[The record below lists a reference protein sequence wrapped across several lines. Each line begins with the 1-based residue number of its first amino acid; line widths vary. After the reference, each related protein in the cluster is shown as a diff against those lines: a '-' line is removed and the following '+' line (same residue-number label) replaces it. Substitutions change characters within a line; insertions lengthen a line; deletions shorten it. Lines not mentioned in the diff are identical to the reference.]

1 MKLLFSPSEAKT
13 AVSSN
18 KFIDSGDFIFPNLYE
33 KRCEILKIYDD
44 FLQKATVEKISKLFG
59 VKNLNDEPSLRE
71 SLFKKGTV
79 KAVLR
84 YDGVAYKHLD
94 YRSLDSAPQG
104 FIDKNT
110 LIFSNLFGP
119 VLAADALPEYKLK
132 QGERIDGL
140 NLEEFYRQNFSGEID
155 EWLGDDDIL
164 DLRAEFYEKFY
175 RIQKPF
181 ATFKFLKNDK
191 VVSHYAKAYRGIV
204 LRQVAQNGV
213 KNFDELCKMDIENLR
228 LIDVKK
234 TGLKSEFLVQII

>member
-1 MKLLFSPSEAKT
+1 MKILFSPSEAKT

-18 KFIDSGDFIFPNLYE
+18 KFIDRGDFIFPNLYE

-59 VKNLNDEPSLRE
+59 VKNLTDEPSLRE
-71 SLFKKGTV
+71 SIFKKGAI

-94 YRSLDSAPQG
+94 YRSLDSAAQG

-119 VLAADALPEYKLK
+119 VLDADALPEYKLK

-155 EWLGDDDIL
+155 GWLGDDDIL

-175 RIQKPF
+175 RIRKPF
-181 ATFKFLKNDK
+181 ATFKFLKNGK

-228 LIDVKK
+228 LTDVKK
-234 TGLKSEFLVQII
+234 TGPKSEFLVQIV

>member
-1 MKLLFSPSEAKT
+1 MKILFSPSEAKT

-18 KFIDSGDFIFPNLYE
+18 KFIDRSDFIFPNLYE

-44 FLQKATVEKISKLFG
+44 FLQTATVEKILKLFG
-59 VKNLNDEPSLRE
+59 VKKLTDEPSLRE
-71 SLFKKGTV
+71 SLFKKGAI

-94 YRSLDSAPQG
+94 YRSLDSAAQD

-155 EWLGDDDIL
+155 GWLEDDDIL

-175 RIQKPF
+175 RIRKPF
-181 ATFKFLKNDK
+181 ATFKFLKNGK

-234 TGLKSEFLVQII
+234 TGLKSEFLVQIV

>member
-1 MKLLFSPSEAKT
+1 MKILFSPSEAKT

-18 KFIDSGDFIFPNLYE
+18 KFIDRGDFIFPNLYE

-59 VKNLNDEPSLRE
+59 VKNLIDEPSLRE
-71 SLFKKGTV
+71 SLFKKGAI

-94 YRSLDSAPQG
+94 YRSLDSAAQD

-132 QGERIDGL
+132 QGKRIDGL
-140 NLEEFYRQNFSGEID
+140 NLEGFYRQNFSGEID
-155 EWLGDDDIL
+155 GWLGDDDIL

-175 RIQKPF
+175 HIRKPF
-181 ATFKFLKNDK
+181 ATFKFLKNGK

-234 TGLKSEFLVQII
+234 TGLKSEFLVQIV

>member
-1 MKLLFSPSEAKT
+1 MKILFSPSEAKT
-13 AVSSN
+13 AVRSN
-18 KFIDSGDFIFPNLYE
+18 KFIDRGNFIFPNLYE
-33 KRCEILKIYDD
+33 KRCEILKIYDN
-44 FLQKATVEKISKLFG
+44 FLQTATVEKISKLFG
-59 VKNLNDEPSLRE
+59 VKNLTDEPSLRKN
-71 SLFKKGTV
+71 LFRKGAI

-94 YRSLDSAPQG
+94 YRSLDSAAQG

-140 NLEEFYRQNFSGEID
+140 NLEEFYRQNFSSEID
-155 EWLGDDDIL
+155 EWLGVDDIL

-175 RIQKPF
+175 HIRKPF
-181 ATFKFLKNDK
+181 ATFKFLKNGK

-204 LRQVAQNGV
+204 LRQVAQKGV

-234 TGLKSEFLVQII
+234 TGPKSEFLVQIV

>member
-1 MKLLFSPSEAKT
+1 MKILFSPSEAKT
-13 AVSSN
+13 AVNPN
-18 KFIDSGDFIFPNLYE
+18 KFIDRSDFIFPNLYE
-33 KRCEILKIYDD
+33 KRCEILKIYDN
-44 FLQKATVEKISKLFG
+44 FLQKAAVEKISKLFG
-59 VKNLNDEPSLRE
+59 VKNLTDEPSLRE
-71 SLFKKGTV
+71 SLFKKGAV

-94 YRSLDSAPQG
+94 YRSLDSAAHG

-119 VLAADALPEYKLK
+119 VTAADMLPEYKLK

-175 RIQKPF
+175 RIRKPF
-181 ATFKFLKNDK
+181 ATFKFLKNGK

-213 KNFDELCKMDIENLR
+213 RNFDELCKIDIENLR

-234 TGLKSEFLVQII
+234 TGLKSEFLVQIV

>member
-1 MKLLFSPSEAKT
+1 MKILFSPSEAKT

-18 KFIDSGDFIFPNLYE
+18 KFIDRGDFIFPNLYE

-59 VKNLNDEPSLRE
+59 VKNLTDEPSLRE
-71 SLFKKGTV
+71 SLFKKGAI

-94 YRSLDSAPQG
+94 YRSLDSAAQG

-155 EWLGDDDIL
+155 GWLGDDDIL

-175 RIQKPF
+175 RIRKPF
-181 ATFKFLKNDK
+181 ATFKFLKNGK

-204 LRQVAQNGV
+204 LRQVAQKGV

-234 TGLKSEFLVQII
+234 TGPKSEFLVQIV

>member
-1 MKLLFSPSEAKT
+1 MKILFSPSEAKT

-18 KFIDSGDFIFPNLYE
+18 KFIDRGDFIFPNLYE

-59 VKNLNDEPSLRE
+59 VKNLTDEPSLRE
-71 SLFKKGTV
+71 SIFKKGAI

-94 YRSLDSAPQG
+94 YRSLDSTAQD

-155 EWLGDDDIL
+155 GWLGDDDIL

-175 RIQKPF
+175 RIRKPF
-181 ATFKFLKNDK
+181 ATFKFLKNGK

-204 LRQVAQNGV
+204 LRQVAQKGV

-234 TGLKSEFLVQII
+234 TGPKSEFLVQIV

>member
-1 MKLLFSPSEAKT
+1 MKILFSPSEAKT

-18 KFIDSGDFIFPNLYE
+18 KFIDRGDFIFPNLYE
-33 KRCEILKIYDD
+33 KRCEILKIYND

-175 RIQKPF
+175 RIRKPF
-181 ATFKFLKNDK
+181 ATFKFLKNGK

>member
-1 MKLLFSPSEAKT
+1 MKILFSPSEAKT
-13 AVSSN
+13 AVSLN
-18 KFIDSGDFIFPNLYE
+18 KFIDRGNFIFPNLYE
-33 KRCEILKIYDD
+33 KRYKILKIYDD
-44 FLQKATVEKISKLFG
+44 FLQTATVEKISKLFG
-59 VKNLNDEPSLRE
+59 VKNLTDEPSLRE
-71 SLFKKGTV
+71 SLFKKGAV

-94 YRSLDSAPQG
+94 YRSLDSAAQD

-110 LIFSNLFGP
+110 LIFSNVFGP
-119 VLAADALPEYKLK
+119 VLAADALPEYRLK

-155 EWLGDDDIL
+155 GWLGDDDIL

-175 RIQKPF
+175 RIRKPF
-181 ATFKFLKNDK
+181 ATFKFLKNGK

-234 TGLKSEFLVQII
+234 TGLKSEFLVQIV

>member
-1 MKLLFSPSEAKT
+1 MKILFSPSEAKT

-18 KFIDSGDFIFPNLYE
+18 KFIDRGDFIFPNLYE
-33 KRCEILKIYDD
+33 KRCKILKIYDD

-59 VKNLNDEPSLRE
+59 VKNLTDEPSLRE
-71 SLFKKGTV
+71 SLFKKGAI

-94 YRSLDSAPQG
+94 YRSLDSAAQE

-155 EWLGDDDIL
+155 GWLGDDDTL

-175 RIQKPF
+175 RIRKPF
-181 ATFKFLKNDK
+181 ATFKFLKNGK

-234 TGLKSEFLVQII
+234 TGPKSEFLVQIV

>member
-1 MKLLFSPSEAKT
+1 MKILFSPSEAKT

-18 KFIDSGDFIFPNLYE
+18 KFIDRSDFIFPNLYK

-44 FLQKATVEKISKLFG
+44 FLQKATVKKISKLFG
-59 VKNLNDEPSLRE
+59 VKNLTDEPSLRE
-71 SLFKKGTV
+71 SLFKKGAI

-94 YRSLDSAPQG
+94 YRSLDSAAQD

-155 EWLGDDDIL
+155 GWLEDDDIL

-175 RIQKPF
+175 RIRKPF
-181 ATFKFLKNDK
+181 ATFKFLKNGK

-204 LRQVAQNGV
+204 LRQVAQKGV

-234 TGLKSEFLVQII
+234 TGPKSEFLVQIV

>member
-1 MKLLFSPSEAKT
+1 
-13 AVSSN
+13 VNSN
-18 KFIDSGDFIFPNLYE
+18 KFIDRSDFIFPNLYE

-44 FLQKATVEKISKLFG
+44 FLQKATAKKISKLFG
-59 VKNLNDEPSLRE
+59 VKNLTDEPSLRE
-71 SLFKKGTV
+71 SLFKKGAI

-94 YRSLDSAPQG
+94 YRSLDSAAQE

-132 QGERIDGL
+132 QGERIEGL

-155 EWLGDDDIL
+155 EWLGNDDIL

-181 ATFKFLKNDK
+181 ATFKFLKNGK

-204 LRQVAQNGV
+204 LRQAAKNGI

-228 LIDVKK
+228 LIDIKK
-234 TGLKSEFLVQII
+234 TGLKSEFLVQIV

>member
-1 MKLLFSPSEAKT
+1 MKVLFSPSEAKT

-18 KFIDSGDFIFPNLYE
+18 KFIDRGDFIFPNLYE

-59 VKNLNDEPSLRE
+59 VKNLTDEPSLRE
-71 SLFKKGTV
+71 SIFKKGAI

-94 YRSLDSAPQG
+94 YRSLDSAAQG

-155 EWLGDDDIL
+155 GWLGDDDIL

-175 RIQKPF
+175 RIRKPF
-181 ATFKFLKNDK
+181 ATFKFLKNGK

-228 LIDVKK
+228 LTDVKK
-234 TGLKSEFLVQII
+234 TGPKSEFLVQIV

>member
-1 MKLLFSPSEAKT
+1 MKILFSPSEAKT
-13 AVSSN
+13 AVNSN
-18 KFIDSGDFIFPNLYE
+18 KFIDRSDFIFPNLYE

-59 VKNLNDEPSLRE
+59 VKNLIDEPSLRE
-71 SLFKKGTV
+71 SLFKKGAV
-79 KAVLR
+79 KAILR

-94 YRSLDSAPQG
+94 YRSLDSAAQE

-119 VLAADALPEYKLK
+119 VLATDALPEYKLK
-132 QGERIDGL
+132 QGERIEGL

-155 EWLGDDDIL
+155 GWLGDDDIL

-175 RIQKPF
+175 RIRKPF
-181 ATFKFLKNDK
+181 ATLKFLKNGK

-234 TGLKSEFLVQII
+234 TGPKSEFLVQIV

>member
-1 MKLLFSPSEAKT
+1 MKILFSPSEAKT

-18 KFIDSGDFIFPNLYE
+18 KFIDRGDFIFPNLYE

-44 FLQKATVEKISKLFG
+44 FLQKATAKKISKLFG
-59 VKNLNDEPSLRE
+59 VKNLTDEPSLRE
-71 SLFKKGTV
+71 SLFKKGAI

-94 YRSLDSAPQG
+94 YRSLDSAAQG

-155 EWLGDDDIL
+155 GWLGDDDIL

-175 RIQKPF
+175 RIRKPF
-181 ATFKFLKNDK
+181 ATFKFLKNGK

-234 TGLKSEFLVQII
+234 TGPKSEFLVQIV

>member
-1 MKLLFSPSEAKT
+1 MKILFSPSEAKT

-18 KFIDSGDFIFPNLYE
+18 KFIDRGDFIFPNLYE

-44 FLQKATVEKISKLFG
+44 FLQTATAKKISKLFG
-59 VKNLNDEPSLRE
+59 VKNLTDEPSLRE
-71 SLFKKGTV
+71 SIFKKGAI

-94 YRSLDSAPQG
+94 YRSLDSAAQG

-155 EWLGDDDIL
+155 GWLGDDDIL

-175 RIQKPF
+175 RIRKPF
-181 ATFKFLKNDK
+181 ATFKFLKNGK
-191 VVSHYAKAYRGIV
+191 VVSHYAKAYRGRV

-234 TGLKSEFLVQII
+234 TGLKSEFLVQIV

>member
-1 MKLLFSPSEAKT
+1 MKILFSPSEAKT

-18 KFIDSGDFIFPNLYE
+18 KFIDRGDFIFPNLYE

-59 VKNLNDEPSLRE
+59 VKNLTDEPSLRE
-71 SLFKKGTV
+71 SLFKKGAI

-155 EWLGDDDIL
+155 GWLGDDDIL

-175 RIQKPF
+175 RIRKPF
-181 ATFKFLKNDK
+181 ATLKFLKNGK

-234 TGLKSEFLVQII
+234 TGPKSEFLVQIV

>member
-1 MKLLFSPSEAKT
+1 MKILFSPSEAKT

-18 KFIDSGDFIFPNLYE
+18 KFIDRGDFIFPNLYE

-44 FLQKATVEKISKLFG
+44 FLQKATAKKISKLFG
-59 VKNLNDEPSLRE
+59 VKNLTDEPSLRE
-71 SLFKKGTV
+71 SLFKKGAI

-94 YRSLDSAPQG
+94 YRSLDSAAQG

-155 EWLGDDDIL
+155 GWLGDDDIL

-175 RIQKPF
+175 RIRKPF
-181 ATFKFLKNDK
+181 ATFKFLKNGK

-204 LRQVAQNGV
+204 LRQVAQKGV

-234 TGLKSEFLVQII
+234 TGPKSEFLVQIV

>member
-1 MKLLFSPSEAKT
+1 MKILFSPSEAKT

-18 KFIDSGDFIFPNLYE
+18 KFIDRGDFIFPNLYE

-44 FLQKATVEKISKLFG
+44 FLQTATAKKISKLFG
-59 VKNLNDEPSLRE
+59 VKNLTDEPSLRE
-71 SLFKKGTV
+71 SLFKKGAI

-94 YRSLDSAPQG
+94 YRSLDSAAQE
-104 FIDKNT
+104 FIDKDT

-140 NLEEFYRQNFSGEID
+140 NLEEFYRQNFSGEING
-155 EWLGDDDIL
+155 WLGDDDIL

-175 RIQKPF
+175 RIRKPF
-181 ATFKFLKNDK
+181 ATFKFLKNGK

-234 TGLKSEFLVQII
+234 TGPKSEFLVQIV

>member
-1 MKLLFSPSEAKT
+1 MKILFSPSEAKT

-18 KFIDSGDFIFPNLYE
+18 KFIDRGDFIFPNLYE

-44 FLQKATVEKISKLFG
+44 FLQTATAKKISKLFG
-59 VKNLNDEPSLRE
+59 VKNLTDEPSLRE
-71 SLFKKGTV
+71 SIFKKGAI

-94 YRSLDSAPQG
+94 YRSRDSAAQG

-155 EWLGDDDIL
+155 GWLGDDDIL

-175 RIQKPF
+175 RIRKPF
-181 ATFKFLKNDK
+181 ATFKFLKNGK

-204 LRQVAQNGV
+204 LRQVAQKGV

-234 TGLKSEFLVQII
+234 TGPKSEFLVQII

>member
-1 MKLLFSPSEAKT
+1 MKILFSPSEAKT

-18 KFIDSGDFIFPNLYE
+18 KFIDRGDFIFPNLYE

-44 FLQKATVEKISKLFG
+44 FLQTATVEKISKLFG
-59 VKNLNDEPSLRE
+59 VKNLTDEPSLRE
-71 SLFKKGTV
+71 SLFKKGAV

-94 YRSLDSAPQG
+94 YRSLDNAAQE

-119 VLAADALPEYKLK
+119 VLAADTLPEYKLK
-132 QGERIDGL
+132 QGEHIDGL
-140 NLEEFYRQNFSGEID
+140 NLEECYRQNFSGEID

-175 RIQKPF
+175 RIRKPF
-181 ATFKFLKNDK
+181 ATFKFVKNGK

-204 LRQVAQNGV
+204 VRQVAQNGV

-234 TGLKSEFLVQII
+234 TGLKSEFLVQIV

>member
-1 MKLLFSPSEAKT
+1 MKILFSPSEAKT

-18 KFIDSGDFIFPNLYE
+18 KFIDRGDFIFPNLYE

-59 VKNLNDEPSLRE
+59 VKNLTDEPSLRE
-71 SLFKKGTV
+71 SIFKKGAI

-94 YRSLDSAPQG
+94 YRSLDSAAQG

-155 EWLGDDDIL
+155 GWLGDDDIL

-175 RIQKPF
+175 RIRKPF
-181 ATFKFLKNDK
+181 ATFKFLKNGK

-213 KNFDELCKMDIENLR
+213 KKFGELCKMDIENLR

-234 TGLKSEFLVQII
+234 TGLKSEFLVQIV

>member
-1 MKLLFSPSEAKT
+1 MKILFSPSEAKT

-18 KFIDSGDFIFPNLYE
+18 KFIDRGDFIFPNLYE

-59 VKNLNDEPSLRE
+59 VKNLIDEPSLRE
-71 SLFKKGTV
+71 SLLKKGAV
-79 KAVLR
+79 KAILR

-94 YRSLDSAPQG
+94 YRSLDSAAQE

-155 EWLGDDDIL
+155 GWLGDDDIL

-175 RIQKPF
+175 RIRKSF
-181 ATFKFLKNDK
+181 ATFKFLKNGK

-204 LRQVAQNGV
+204 LRQVAQKGV

-234 TGLKSEFLVQII
+234 TGPKSEFLVQIV

>member
-1 MKLLFSPSEAKT
+1 MKILFSPSEAKT
-13 AVSSN
+13 AMSSN
-18 KFIDSGDFIFPNLYE
+18 KFIDRGDFIFPNLYE

-59 VKNLNDEPSLRE
+59 VKNLIDEPSLRE
-71 SLFKKGTV
+71 SLFKKGAV
-79 KAVLR
+79 KAILR

-94 YRSLDSAPQG
+94 YRSLDSAAQE

-155 EWLGDDDIL
+155 GWLGDDDIL

-175 RIQKPF
+175 RIRKPF
-181 ATFKFLKNDK
+181 ATLKFLKNGK

-204 LRQVAQNGV
+204 LRQVAKNGI

-234 TGLKSEFLVQII
+234 TGLKSEFLVQIV

>member
-1 MKLLFSPSEAKT
+1 MKILFSPSEAKT
-13 AVSSN
+13 AVSPN
-18 KFIDSGDFIFPNLYE
+18 KFIDRGGFVFPNLYE
-33 KRCEILKIYDD
+33 KRHEILKIYDD
-44 FLQKATVEKISKLFG
+44 FLQTVTVEKISKLFG
-59 VKNLNDEPSLRE
+59 VKKLIDEPNLRE
-71 SLFKKGTV
+71 SLFKKGAV
-79 KAVLR
+79 KAILR

-94 YRSLDSAPQG
+94 YRSLDSAAQE

-119 VLAADALPEYKLK
+119 VTAADMLPEYKLK
-132 QGERIDGL
+132 QGERINGL

-181 ATFKFLKNDK
+181 ATFKFLKNGK

-204 LRQVAQNGV
+204 LKQVAQNQV
-213 KNFDELCKMDIENLR
+213 KNFGDLCKMDIENLHF
-228 LIDVKK
+228 IDVKK
-234 TGLKSEFLVQII
+234 TGLKSEFLVQIV

>member
-1 MKLLFSPSEAKT
+1 MKILFSPSEAKT

-18 KFIDSGDFIFPNLYE
+18 KFIDRGDFIFPNLYE

-59 VKNLNDEPSLRE
+59 VKNLTDEPSLRE
-71 SLFKKGTV
+71 SIFKKGAI

-94 YRSLDSAPQG
+94 YRSLDSAAQG

-155 EWLGDDDIL
+155 GWLEDDDIL

-175 RIQKPF
+175 RIRKPF
-181 ATFKFLKNDK
+181 ATFKFLKNGK

-234 TGLKSEFLVQII
+234 TGLKSEFLVQIV

>member
-1 MKLLFSPSEAKT
+1 MKILFSPSEAKT

-18 KFIDSGDFIFPNLYE
+18 KFIDRGDFIFPNLYE
-33 KRCEILKIYDD
+33 KRCEILKIYND

-175 RIQKPF
+175 RVQKPF
-181 ATFKFLKNDK
+181 ATFKFLKNGK

>member
-1 MKLLFSPSEAKT
+1 MKILFSPSEAKT

-18 KFIDSGDFIFPNLYE
+18 KFIDRGDFIFPNLYE

-44 FLQKATVEKISKLFG
+44 FLQKATAKKISKLFG
-59 VKNLNDEPSLRE
+59 VKNLTDEPSLRE
-71 SLFKKGTV
+71 SLFKKGAI

-94 YRSLDSAPQG
+94 YRSLDSAAQE

-155 EWLGDDDIL
+155 GWLGDDDIL

-175 RIQKPF
+175 RIRKPF
-181 ATFKFLKNDK
+181 ATLKFLKNGK

-234 TGLKSEFLVQII
+234 TGPKSEFLVQIV

>member
-1 MKLLFSPSEAKT
+1 MKILFSPSEAKT
-13 AVSSN
+13 AVNPN
-18 KFIDSGDFIFPNLYE
+18 KFIDRSDFIFPNLYE
-33 KRCEILKIYDD
+33 KRCEILKIYDN
-44 FLQKATVEKISKLFG
+44 FLQKAAVEKISKLFG
-59 VKNLNDEPSLRE
+59 VKNLTDEPSLRE
-71 SLFKKGTV
+71 SLFKKGAV

-94 YRSLDSAPQG
+94 YRSLDSAAQG

-119 VLAADALPEYKLK
+119 VTAADMLPEYKLK

-175 RIQKPF
+175 RIRKPF
-181 ATFKFLKNDK
+181 ATFKFLKNGK
-191 VVSHYAKAYRGIV
+191 VVSHYAQAYRGIV

-213 KNFDELCKMDIENLR
+213 RNFDELCKIDIENLR

-234 TGLKSEFLVQII
+234 TGLKSEFLVQIV

>member
-1 MKLLFSPSEAKT
+1 MKILFSPSEAKT
-13 AVSSN
+13 AASSN
-18 KFIDSGDFIFPNLYE
+18 KFIDRGDFIFPNLYK

-44 FLQKATVEKISKLFG
+44 FLQTATVEKISKLFG
-59 VKNLNDEPSLRE
+59 VKNLTDEPSLRE
-71 SLFKKGTV
+71 SLFKKGAV

-94 YRSLDSAPQG
+94 YRSLDNAAQE

-155 EWLGDDDIL
+155 GWLGDDDIL

-175 RIQKPF
+175 RIRKPF
-181 ATFKFLKNDK
+181 ATFKFLKNGK

-204 LRQVAQNGV
+204 LRQVAQKGV

-234 TGLKSEFLVQII
+234 TGPKSEFLVQIV

>member
-1 MKLLFSPSEAKT
+1 MKILFSPSEAKT

-33 KRCEILKIYDD
+33 KRCEILKIYDN
-44 FLQKATVEKISKLFG
+44 FLQKAAVEKISKLFG
-59 VKNLNDEPSLRE
+59 VKNLTDEPSLRE
-71 SLFKKGTV
+71 SLFKKGAV

-94 YRSLDSAPQG
+94 YRSLDSAAQE
-104 FIDKNT
+104 FVDKNT

-155 EWLGDDDIL
+155 EWLGVDDIL

-175 RIQKPF
+175 HIRKPF
-181 ATFKFLKNDK
+181 ATFKFLKNGK

-204 LRQVAQNGV
+204 LRQVAQKGV

-234 TGLKSEFLVQII
+234 TGPKSEFLVQIV

>member
-1 MKLLFSPSEAKT
+1 MKILFSPSEAKT

-18 KFIDSGDFIFPNLYE
+18 KFIDRGDFIFPNLYE

-59 VKNLNDEPSLRE
+59 VKNLTDEPSLRE
-71 SLFKKGTV
+71 SLFKKGAI

-94 YRSLDSAPQG
+94 YRSLDSAAQE

-155 EWLGDDDIL
+155 GWLGDDDIL
-164 DLRAEFYEKFY
+164 DLRAEFYEKLY
-175 RIQKPF
+175 RIRKPF
-181 ATFKFLKNDK
+181 ATLKFLKNGK

-234 TGLKSEFLVQII
+234 TGPKSEFLVQIV

>member
-1 MKLLFSPSEAKT
+1 MKILFSPSEAKT
-13 AVSSN
+13 AVSPN
-18 KFIDSGDFIFPNLYE
+18 KFIDRGDFVFPNLYE

-44 FLQKATVEKISKLFG
+44 FLQTSTAEKISKLFG
-59 VKNLNDEPSLRE
+59 VKNLTDEPSLRE

-79 KAVLR
+79 KAILR

-94 YRSLDSAPQG
+94 YLSLDGAAQD

-119 VLAADALPEYKLK
+119 VTVADMLPEYKLK

-175 RIQKPF
+175 RIRKPF

-204 LRQVAQNGV
+204 LRRVAQNGV

-234 TGLKSEFLVQII
+234 TGLKSEFLVQIV

>member
-1 MKLLFSPSEAKT
+1 MKILFSPSEAKT
-13 AVSSN
+13 AVRSN
-18 KFIDSGDFIFPNLYE
+18 KFIDRGDFIFPNLYE

-59 VKNLNDEPSLRE
+59 VKNLIDEPSLRE
-71 SLFKKGTV
+71 SLFKKGAV
-79 KAVLR
+79 KAILR

-94 YRSLDSAPQG
+94 YRSLDSAAQE

-119 VLAADALPEYKLK
+119 VTAADTLPEYKLK
-132 QGERIDGL
+132 QGERINGL

-155 EWLGDDDIL
+155 GWLGDDDIL

-175 RIQKPF
+175 RIRKPF
-181 ATFKFLKNDK
+181 ATLKFLKNGK

-204 LRQVAQNGV
+204 LRQVAKNGI

-234 TGLKSEFLVQII
+234 TGPKSEFLVQIV